1 MKASINGSASQDLD
15 DTVAYCPRLDA
26 ASQASGRIRAAAAVA
41 SASVAY
47 AARRL
52 LTWAAFFG
60 GIAAHCCYRR
70 NPAQW
75 LGRPA
80 FHCCDN
86 SARRV
91 GAARTPWDALRIEE
105 LALRGFTVSTNCYR
119 TRYRVD
125 RMTLA
130 TASGS
135 VVLDPIA
142 IEQGQAIV
150 DTIWRRLVA

>member
-1 MKASINGSASQDLD
+1 MGCL
-15 DTVAYCPRLDA
+15 P
-26 ASQASGRIRAAAAVA
+26 
-41 SASVAY
+41 
-47 AARRL
+47 
-52 LTWAAFFG
+52 G
-60 GIAAHCCYRR
+60 GIAAHCCR

-150 DTIWRRLVA
+150 DTIWRRLVAWPPRAL